1 MNNDDLSDL
10 SNYLLD
16 FNYIDYTYDFDSKTL
31 EELVTEEMEKL
42 VRAKDSEKSL
52 IVNILDLLTK
62 DRWLDVLD
70 TIVVIDSPGLVP
82 SYLYEYNDTTNTK
95 TKIEDRTK
103 EDDVENLYPY
113 PNVYTLGLVEDNSNR
128 VDFYAAFDK
137 EYSPYRYHIYFN
149 SGDIFGRLILL
160 KSSHFDNYKM
170 FMVTGIVNGTLMQ
183 NIQTVT
189 LDFKGDF
196 INDLDS
202 LEYFKV
208 EFGKLMSK
216 VC

>member
-1 MNNDDLSDL
+1 MNDDLSNL
-10 SNYLLD
+10 SNYLFD
-16 FNYIDYTYDFDSKTL
+16 FGFTYDYDSKIF
-31 EELVTEEMEKL
+31 EELVTEEMEK
-42 VRAKDSEKSL
+42 VRVEDSEKSL

-95 TKIEDRTK
+95 TKIEDKTK
-103 EDDVENLYPY
+103 EGDVEYLY
-113 PNVYTLGLVEDNSNR
+113 PNVYTVGLVEDAWNR
-128 VDFYAAFDK
+128 VDFYAAFSK
-137 EYSPYRYHIYFN
+137 EYSPYGYHIYFN
-149 SGDIFGRLILL
+149 SEDIFGRLILL

-170 FMVTGIVNGTLMQ
+170 FIVTGIVNGTLMQ

-196 INDLDS
+196 INDPDS
-202 LEYFKV
+202 LKYFKV